1 MSLLNAVKTD
11 VKIEDDVD
19 VLGGGGALDS
29 GLYNTR
35 VGMAYMQKSK
45 GGALGVFLT
54 LLDGKK
60 EIREAI
66 YVTSGDAKGNK
77 TYYEKDGAKNPL
89 PGFTLINSLCLLTVG
104 KELSDMEG
112 EMKVVN
118 VYNADA
124 GKEVPTEVEVLT
136 ELMGKEVLTALFKQ
150 TVNKTK
156 LVGSERVTLP
166 ETKDENSIDKFFRTR
181 DRMTAAEIRAGAT
194 TPVFIDTWV
203 EKWTGV
209 TKDKTTTAVGKAANQ
224 SAAPSAGGKPAKSL
238 FA

>member
-11 VKIEDDVD
+11 VKVEDDID
-19 VLGGGGALDS
+19 VLGGGGALES
-29 GLYNTR
+29 GAYNTR

-77 TYYEKDGAKNPL
+77 TYYEKDGVKNPL
-89 PGFTLINSLCLLTVG
+89 PGFTLINNLCLLTVG
-104 KELSDMEG
+104 KELSEMEA
-112 EMKVVN
+112 EMKTVN

-136 ELMGKEVLTALFKQ
+136 ELLGKEVLTALFKQ
-150 TVNKTK
+150 VVNKTK
-156 LVGSERVTLP
+156 MVGTERITLP
-166 ETKDENSIDKFFRTR
+166 ETREQNSIDKFFRAR
-181 DRMTAAEIRAGAT
+181 DRMTAAEIRAKAT
-194 TPVFIDTWV
+194 TAVFLDTWI
-203 EKWTGV
+203 EKWAGV
-209 TKDKTTTAVGKAANQ
+209 TQDKTTTVGGKAANQ
-224 SAAPSAGGKPAKSL
+224 TAAPGAGGKPAKSL